1 MESEYLYN
9 TDNRYGF
16 RLKIK
21 SEEDLFVIDE
31 ATGTKKY
38 TPITKEDVALFKR
51 EAEHLCKEIQYAIED
66 IQWNTGKHKGLT
78 YYYHIYQDLAEQL
91 TDFLKYIHKLHK
103 KVYITIYKSYDNEL
117 MAIYTEI
124 LEKVLND
131 IQTIARKHA
140 DYLLDVEEYGQMP
153 SGKDLFKLCE
163 KQEAPAD
170 ADLSNYESHYK
181 NFISSGLKLALE
193 KTVATVTYIYREFTD
208 LYKTRVLRTD
218 HEAAIIYHYI
228 KRRFDEHTLPAHLE
242 HVAKVQKRHLK
253 ERRIE
258 ITTLSLQKVMS
269 EVEGKYNNYT
279 LCSVWFN
286 NVEDEEDEED
296 EKSLVRELVRKQASP
311 EDFETLFKFQGEHK
325 MWEAEIARTDE
336 YERHGDSFFANWV
349 DPAKLKEKLEFWLK
363 GNITKQ
369 QDWYIVWC
377 LMKYTFHMVKEDK
390 DKSAFA
396 ARMNLMFPEV
406 EKRCVVESFRKQETQ
421 MNHNRPFDEWLA
433 DSDPDYHTAQDLYY
447 KLENKD
453 GYMRSFGVD
462 IGK

>member
-1 MESEYLYN
+1 MESEELPT
-9 TDNRYGF
+9 TDNRYGV

-31 ATGTKKY
+31 ATGAKKY

-140 DYLLDVEEYGQMP
+140 DYLLDVEDYGQMP
-153 SGKDLFKLCE
+153 CAEDIFKRWE
-163 KQEAPAD
+163 KQEAPAG

-253 ERRIE
+253 ERRID

-336 YERHGDSFFANWV
+336 YERHGDPFFVNWV
-349 DPAKLKEKLEFWLK
+349 DSVKLEEKLKFWIK
-363 GNITKQ
+363 GNITSQ
-369 QDWYIVWC
+369 QRWYIVWC
-377 LMKYTFHMVKEDK
+377 LMKYTFHMVRDNQDK
-390 DKSAFA
+390 AAFA
-396 ARMNLMFPEV
+396 ARMNLMFPDA
-406 EKRCVVESFRKQETQ
+406 EKKCVVESFRKQETQ
-421 MNHNRPFDEWLA
+421 KNHNHHFSEWLEG
-433 DSDPDYHTAQDLYY
+433 SDPDYHTAQDLYY
-447 KLENKD
+447 KLAKRD
-453 GYMRSFGVD
+453 GYMRS
-462 IGK
+462 I

>member
-1 MESEYLYN
+1 MESEELPT
-9 TDNRYGF
+9 TDNRYGV

-31 ATGTKKY
+31 ATGAKKY
-38 TPITKEDVALFKR
+38 TPITMEDVVQFKR

-66 IQWNTGKHKGLT
+66 FRWNVGKHKGLT
-78 YYYHIYQDLAEQL
+78 HYYRIYQDLAEQL

-131 IQTIARKHA
+131 IKNIARKHA
-140 DYLLDVEEYGQMP
+140 DYLLDVEDYGQMP
-153 SGKDLFKLCE
+153 CAEDIFKRWE
-163 KQEAPAD
+163 KQEAPAG

-193 KTVATVTYIYREFTD
+193 KTVATVTCIYNDFTD
-208 LYKTRVLRTD
+208 LYRTRVFRTD
-218 HEAAIIYHYI
+218 QEAVIIYHYV
-228 KRRFDEHTLPAHLE
+228 KRDFDEHTLPAHLE

-253 ERRIE
+253 ERRID

-296 EKSLVRELVRKQASP
+296 EERLVREFVRKQASP

-336 YERHGDSFFANWV
+336 YERHGDPFFANWV
-349 DPAKLKEKLEFWLK
+349 DSVKLEEKLKFWIK
-363 GNITKQ
+363 GNIKSQ
-369 QDWYIVWC
+369 QRWYIVWC
-377 LMKYTFHMVKEDK
+377 LMKYTFHMVRDNQDK
-390 DKSAFA
+390 AAFS
-396 ARMNLMFPEV
+396 ARMNLMFPDA
-406 EKRCVVESFRKQETQ
+406 EKKCVVESFRKQETQ
-421 MNHNRPFDEWLA
+421 KNHNRHISEWLEG
-433 DSDPDYHTAQDLYY
+433 SDPDYKIAQSLYEKLKKTEDY
-447 KLENKD
+447 K
-453 GYMRSFGVD
+453 RS
-462 IGK
+462 I